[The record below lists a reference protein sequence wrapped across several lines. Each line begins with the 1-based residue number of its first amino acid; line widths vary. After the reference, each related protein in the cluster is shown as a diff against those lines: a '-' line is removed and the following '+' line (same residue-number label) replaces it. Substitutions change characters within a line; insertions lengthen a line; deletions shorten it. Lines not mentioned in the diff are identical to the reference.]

1 MKIGY
6 DAKRAFHNF
15 TGLGNYSRTLI
26 ETLTTHFPEN
36 EYHLF
41 TPKLNDIP
49 RVTKVTTP
57 PSVSVHL
64 PSGFSKKIPALWRS
78 YSIKNDI
85 KKSGIQI
92 FHGLSHELP
101 LSLKG
106 VRTVVTMHDLIHE
119 RYPEFYPFID
129 RKIYSLKFKKACQQA
144 DIVVAISEQTKRDIV
159 DFYNIEPSK
168 IQVIYQSCD
177 PIFYKF
183 AQTEGEVSN
192 FPFGKLAD
200 ATRRFI
206 TKKYNLPPNFILYVG
221 TVNERKNLLGLTQAL
236 KMLENQQDINLVA
249 IGDGGAYFQ
258 KVKKYVVE
266 NGLQK
271 RVYFIPKIDFTD
283 LPSIYKLARV
293 FVLPSF
299 FEGFGIPI
307 IEALWLGTPVIS
319 SIDSCFSEAGGAD
332 SIYVNPHDIEALAE
346 AINHVWHDENLRS
359 EMILRGSNFV
369 EKFDAEIIGQQW
381 IALYQSLL

>member
-78 YSIKNDI
+78 HSIKNDI

-101 LSLKG
+101 LSLKS

-144 DIVVAISEQTKRDIV
+144 DTVVAISEQTKRDII
-159 DFYNIEPSK
+159 DFYNIESSK

-177 PIFYKF
+177 PIFYKN
-183 AQTEGEVSN
+183 AVYTEG
-192 FPFGKLAD
+192 GIL
-200 ATRRFI
+200 R
-206 TKKYNLPPNFILYVG
+206 KKYNLPPNFILYVG
-221 TVNERKNLLGLTQAL
+221 TVNERKNLLGLIQAL
-236 KMLENQQDINLVA
+236 KAIENQQDINLVA

-283 LPSIYKLARV
+283 LPTIYKLARV

-307 IEALWLGTPVIS
+307 IEALWSGTPVIS

-332 SIYVNPHDIEALAE
+332 SIYVNPHELEALAA
-346 AINHVWHDENLRS
+346 AIDRVWHDENLRR

-369 EKFDAEIIGQQW
+369 KKFDAEIIGQQW
-381 IALYQSLL
+381 MELYQSLI